1 MICTPKC
8 PLLSTKVY
16 QATQILNLTATPIS
30 PDLQKDYKTMPSS
43 TSNTTPPRT
52 FADLIVLIPGWHDMK
67 PAARAVMASGVRTV
81 ALAAL
86 TAAGHRRGELG
97 KLPRKRID
105 LRAVP
110 CDIPWLN
117 DHVFA
122 VTAKMLGIKGK
133 STFGNAVSK
142 TRGALRRVGLLDLG
156 LPPVPIEP
164 GPWRNL
170 LEALINRGSLYA
182 HGLTAFAAWCHHAA
196 ILPNSVS
203 DGTLMSYETYLKAR
217 TLQSDIPG
225 AIRNVAKAWRM
236 AQAMIAEWPG
246 GDIKAP
252 VRRVPYTFPIE
263 AFPESFQGDVAKL
276 VARVSK
282 NVSRGPFR
290 GDGPRKLLRPASVE
304 KHVFS
309 IRQAAAALILSGRP
323 IETITSLADLVE
335 EQPFEAILRFYWQRA
350 IDARVEHGDFK
361 NADEAPNEAGVTEM
375 TGGIAKTLMMI
386 ARHHCNLD
394 PEATKVL
401 AAMADDLTPPRK
413 TQIADKNLAR
423 VRQFDTPKTRRDL
436 LKLPAVLL
444 NEAETGG
451 QPLHQRAVMARTG
464 LAIHILLNAPI
475 RLKNLVSLQF
485 GAHLRHDGSRQARI
499 SHLVIPANEM
509 KNNRAYET
517 AISPELAAKIA
528 RYQRTFHPVLALE
541 GSTFVFPAGRGL
553 SGHINDST
561 MRSHISSVVEERV
574 GARINP
580 HLFRHLVTRF
590 TMEDGSGST
599 EDALQ
604 LLGDKNIGV
613 LLSHYASPEPAAA
626 ARRHHERL
634 RRACRP
640 GLLPPNL
647 PKKKKR

>member
-1 MICTPKC
+1 
-8 PLLSTKVY
+8 
-16 QATQILNLTATPIS
+16 
-30 PDLQKDYKTMPSS
+30 MPNS
-43 TSNTTPPRT
+43 TSNTNTPRN
-52 FADLIVLIPGWHDMK
+52 FADLIAQIPGWQDMK
-67 PAARAVMASGVRTV
+67 PATRAVMASGVRTV
-81 ALAAL
+81 ALTAL

-97 KLPRKRID
+97 ALHRKQID
-105 LRAVP
+105 LRTVP

-122 VTAKMLGIKGK
+122 VTAQMLGIEGK
-133 STFGNAVSK
+133 STLGNAVSK

-156 LPPVPIEP
+156 LPPVPNEP

-170 LEALINRGSLYA
+170 LDALINRGSLYA
-182 HGLTAFAAWCHHAA
+182 HGLAAFAAWCHHSE
-196 ILPNSVS
+196 ILPSSVL
-203 DGTLMSYETYLKAR
+203 DGTLTSYESYLKAR

-225 AIRNVAKAWRM
+225 AIRNIAKAWRM

-252 VRRVPYTFPIE
+252 VRRTRYTFPIE
-263 AFPESFQGDVAKL
+263 AFPESFQVDVTKL
-276 VARVSK
+276 VARLSQ
-282 NVSRGPFR
+282 NGNRGPFR
-290 GDGPRKLLRPASVE
+290 GDGPRKLLRPASVTAR
-304 KHVFS
+304 VFS

-335 EQPFEAILRFYWQRA
+335 KKAFESILLFYWQRA
-350 IDARVEHGDFK
+350 INARVKRGDYQ
-361 NADEAPNEAGVTEM
+361 NAEDVPNEAGVTEM

-386 ARHHCNLD
+386 ARHHCNL
-394 PEATKVL
+394 PVEATKVL
-401 AAMADDLTPPRK
+401 AAMADDLTPPRR

-423 VRQFDTPKTRRDL
+423 VRQFDTPKTRLDL
-436 LKLPAVLL
+436 LKLPSKLL
-444 NEAETGG
+444 KEAETGG
-451 QPLHQRAVMARTG
+451 QPLYQRAVMARTG
-464 LAIHILLNAPI
+464 LAIDILLNAPI

-499 SHLVIPANEM
+499 SHLVIPASEM
-509 KNNRAYET
+509 KNNRAYEI

-528 RYQRTFHPVLALE
+528 RYQRTFHPVLALG

-553 SGHINDST
+553 SGHIHDST

-640 GLLPPNL
+640 GLLPTNL
-647 PKKKKR
+647 PKKRKQ